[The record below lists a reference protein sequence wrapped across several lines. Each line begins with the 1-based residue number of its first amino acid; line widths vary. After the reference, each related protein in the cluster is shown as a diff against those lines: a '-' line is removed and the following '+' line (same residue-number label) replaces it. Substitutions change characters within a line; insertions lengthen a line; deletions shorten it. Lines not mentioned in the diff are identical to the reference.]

1 MLYDRTLIQIRE
13 RSFLDLLDLTLY
25 VVRARAAVL
34 CLTALAGIAPW
45 AALNYW
51 LLSEPDFPTMAWI
64 VLLVLEV
71 PWATAPLTLVLGDL
85 MFEVPP
91 RLPRIM
97 KTLLVCLPAL
107 SVGQLLVRGTMLVF
121 FIFYPFMPA
130 QYAFLNEVILLERVP
145 AHRQFRRSRTLNR
158 GFEGESFVRWLG
170 QLFLGTSFA
179 LCFWMSA
186 SAMGSTLFGKE
197 LTWAKPSLSDAS
209 GVLFQAGVWIAVAF
223 FGVYR
228 FFAYIDRRIRLEGW
242 ELDLRLK
249 SVARGLEARAD

>member
-13 RSFLDLLDLTLY
+13 RSFLDLLDLSLY
-25 VVRARAAVL
+25 VIRARAAVL
-34 CLTALAGIAPW
+34 ALAAMVGIAPW

-51 LLSEPDFPTMAWI
+51 LLSDPAFPTMGWI

-91 RLPRIM
+91 DVPRYV
-97 KTLLVCLPAL
+97 KTLVVCLPAL
-107 SVGQLLVRGTMLVF
+107 AVGQLLVRGIMLVF
-121 FIFYPFMPA
+121 FVFYPFMPT
-130 QYAFLNEVILLERVP
+130 QYAFLNEVILLERV
-145 AHRQFRRSRTLNR
+145 AVHRQFRRSRALNR
-158 GFEGESFVRWLG
+158 GFEGESFVRWLC
-170 QLFLGTSFA
+170 QLFLATSFA
-179 LCFWMSA
+179 LCFWLSA
-186 SAMGSTLFGKE
+186 TAIGGTLIGKE
-197 LTWAKPSLSDAS
+197 LTWANPSFSDSS
-209 GVLFQAGVWIAVAF
+209 GAVFQAGVWIAVAF

-249 SVARGLEARAD
+249 AVARGLEARAD